1 MEGEEIPCSFANVS
15 SRILLSS
22 SVAFFDDDAVRD
34 QQAGVLTA
42 IANRS
47 ASG

>member
-1 MEGEEIPCSFANVS
+1 MVGEEIPCSFANVS
-15 SRILLSS
+15 SRILPSS
-22 SVAFFDDDAVRD
+22 SVAFFDDDASAISRP
-34 QQAGVLTA
+34 ASLTA